1 MKTTLLSI
9 SRSMVGALLGLAL
22 FPLAALAEA
31 EVNVVNGAAA
41 QGYDVVA
48 YFTEGKP
55 VEGSGDYTANHDG
68 VEYRFASAE
77 NRDLFTANPDSYAP
91 QYGGYCA
98 FGTAMGRKFDGDPH
112 AWHID
117 DNKLYLNVSKK
128 VQKRWLTDVP
138 GFVKGADNNWPII
151 QSLSDASLENEPPA
165 GLTEG
170 AL

>member
-1 MKTTLLSI
+1 MSPEI
-9 SRSMVGALLGLAL
+9 PEIPVGALLGLVL
-22 FPLAALAEA
+22 FPVAALAEA
-31 EVNVVNGAAA
+31 EVNVVNGAAV

-55 VEGSGDYTANHDG
+55 VKGSGDFTANHDG
-68 VEYRFASAE
+68 AEYHFASAE
-77 NRDLFTANPDSYAP
+77 NRGLFTANPEGYAP

-98 FGTAMGRKFDGDPH
+98 FGTAMGRKFNGDPQ

-138 GFVKGADNNWPII
+138 GFVKGANNNWPII
-151 QSLSDASLENEPPA
+151 QNLSDATLEKDPPA
-165 GLTEG
+165 GLTAG